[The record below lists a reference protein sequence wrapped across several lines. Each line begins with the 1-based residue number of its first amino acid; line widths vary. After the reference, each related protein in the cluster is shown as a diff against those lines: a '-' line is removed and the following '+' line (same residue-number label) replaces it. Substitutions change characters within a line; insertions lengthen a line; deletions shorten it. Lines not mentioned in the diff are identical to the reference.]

1 MAIAKYILACDERG
15 TTRWP
20 SPTKS
25 WTFGGFVVESRRR
38 STLVSAWSTIKS
50 ELCGNDDCELK
61 WSHFFPG
68 HHQKRLTNPLLS
80 TDPQVWRKQAKWA
93 LEELF
98 KVVSVAPIVTYVR
111 KDRASDHAFETIE
124 DGRRVL
130 NIDVIWVGVLGQFAT
145 FLEQHKARGE
155 IWFDQLGS
163 RKEEAR
169 KQASW
174 EYLRDGE
181 WPIQAEYRATI
192 QRIAPT
198 LRFFD
203 SKTEPVVQIADFIS
217 GVAWAASEGD
227 EEFLLEFLDEF
238 GRAGERTFRILNIV

>member
-1 MAIAKYILACDERG
+1 M
-15 TTRWP
+15 
-20 SPTKS
+20 
-25 WTFGGFVVESRRR
+25 
-38 STLVSAWSTIKS
+38 
-50 ELCGNDDCELK
+50 
-61 WSHFFPG
+61 
-68 HHQKRLTNPLLS
+68 LS

-93 LEELF
+93 LEGLF

-111 KDRASDHAFETIE
+111 KDRASDHAFETTE

-130 NIDVIWVGVLGQFAT
+130 NIDVIWIGVLGQFAT

-203 SKTEPVVQIADFIS
+203 SKTELVVQIADFIS

-238 GRAGERTFRILNIV
+238 GHTGGRTFRILNIV